1 MAHKH
6 LGLTLDENLSFTNCI
21 NDEINKTL
29 KGIGLLRKL
38 STLLPRQNL
47 LTIYKSFI
55 RPHLDYDDFIYDQ
68 PLNESLF
75 NRTESIQYN
84 AALAISLATQGSFR
98 EKLYQELGLEHLH
111 QSRWMKRLCLFYKVF
126 HNKVRKYI
134 HSLIPSMRTSTRQP
148 NTLTSF
154 YSRTEYFQN
163 SFLPCVIREWNKP
176 LSATYLSTNID
187 ITLKTI

>member
-1 MAHKH
+1 MKIYRLLIASMMK
-6 LGLTLDENLSFTNCI
+6 LI
-21 NDEINKTL
+21 KTL

-98 EKLYQELGLEHLH
+98 EKLY
-111 QSRWMKRLCLFYKVF
+111 R
-126 HNKVRKYI
+126 N
-134 HSLIPSMRTSTRQP
+134 
-148 NTLTSF
+148 
-154 YSRTEYFQN
+154 
-163 SFLPCVIREWNKP
+163 
-176 LSATYLSTNID
+176 
-187 ITLKTI
+187 